1 MKSPRKLSTSWY
13 LPLLLAAAVGYVF
26 SMATTLADTV
36 SVTLPK
42 TRQITQRNAS
52 NKADI
57 RVTGS
62 FNGVAARLEA
72 RAVVMPGAT
81 NNGVSTDWVVIV
93 NAPTN
98 GVYAGTLTNITAGGW
113 YRVEVRAMDTSSI
126 ITVSNGVDR
135 VGVGD
140 ILVTAGQSNAGCY
153 GSPTQTPTDDRVSSY
168 IVFTKSWQFGKDA
181 QPDNSG
187 GMGAGGSPWPA
198 LGSRLVA
205 SNQVPVGFVCLAVG
219 GSSLASWL
227 PGTTSFQNVSNV
239 MRTFGTNG
247 VRAVLW
253 HQGETDASS
262 VTPATNYFQ
271 MLSNVIAQSRI
282 VAGWSVPWGIAEASY
297 NAGNGLAGQEGVNA
311 GQRLCAYTITN
322 CFRGARTDDFHLEGK
337 LSDFV
342 HFNGVGLSEHAQMWA
357 NALLGVQDL
366 TVKNGNFESNVA
378 LAEGGIQFQIR
389 TVGWN
394 RVNAAGESVS
404 GGNGGYLNPNSN
416 YYLNAVDSINGGVL
430 SNMNGRHVGMLYGTT
445 AFLPAEDAYLQT
457 FAAQLQPSTIYTLQA
472 AVGVRN
478 GNFHGGYR
486 FDFLTNGVTYGNF
499 VTGNVA
505 TLNALAGGDAT
516 NKFTVVSC
524 VVTSA
529 VPVSP
534 GQQLAIRISKPSGGG
549 TYLDFDDVRL
559 TTQLTPYG
567 QWQMTNWNSLTLSNS
582 FPEADPDGDGLPN
595 LIEYQLGG
603 ANPLVPTTMPQ
614 PLLIQ
619 LSGEDYWQ
627 MQLLKSPT
635 GSGAIEVQL
644 SYDMSSW
651 FTPVNSGNG
660 DVIVVSDATQ
670 FTVKVRRSVT
680 PKAFFRIAAKT

>member
-1 MKSPRKLSTSWY
+1 
-13 LPLLLAAAVGYVF
+13 
-26 SMATTLADTV
+26 
-36 SVTLPK
+36 
-42 TRQITQRNAS
+42 
-52 NKADI
+52 
-57 RVTGS
+57 
-62 FNGVAARLEA
+62 
-72 RAVVMPGAT
+72 
-81 NNGVSTDWVVIV
+81 
-93 NAPTN
+93 
-98 GVYAGTLTNITAGGW
+98 
-113 YRVEVRAMDTSSI
+113 
-126 ITVSNGVDR
+126 
-135 VGVGD
+135 
-140 ILVTAGQSNAGCY
+140 
-153 GSPTQTPTDDRVSSY
+153 
-168 IVFTKSWQFGKDA
+168 
-181 QPDNSG
+181 
-187 GMGAGGSPWPA
+187 
-198 LGSRLVA
+198 
-205 SNQVPVGFVCLAVG
+205 
-219 GSSLASWL
+219 
-227 PGTTSFQNVSNV
+227 
-239 MRTFGTNG
+239 
-247 VRAVLW
+247 
-253 HQGETDASS
+253 
-262 VTPATNYFQ
+262 
-271 MLSNVIAQSRI
+271 
-282 VAGWSVPWGIAEASY
+282 
-297 NAGNGLAGQEGVNA
+297 
-311 GQRLCAYTITN
+311 
-322 CFRGARTDDFHLEGK
+322 
-337 LSDFV
+337 
-342 HFNGVGLSEHAQMWA
+342 
-357 NALLGVQDL
+357 
-366 TVKNGNFESNVA
+366 
-378 LAEGGIQFQIR
+378 
-389 TVGWN
+389 
-394 RVNAAGESVS
+394 VNAAGESVS

-651 FTPVNSGNG
+651 FTPVNSDNG